1 MIGLK
6 TDWMHLT
13 CDNCG
18 IDFKVTGG
26 LFHVR
31 TVENE
36 DIYCPNGHRCQFEEP
51 RKDGADQV
59 AKLTAENTR
68 LKREL
73 FQAIHDREQAEASG
87 ESVDVSERGAKSA
100 PEVISAPKPSC
111 PKCGKIFNRFG
122 GIFRKHLMHDHGLAS
137 TKAGELMYEIQK
149 AFDADRLSK

>member
-1 MIGLK
+1 MAASSWSRREAFRLGGAAAAHTILGALLE
-6 TDWMHLT
+6 H
-13 CDNCG
+13 
-18 IDFKVTGG
+18 TG
-26 LFHVR
+26 F
-31 TVENE
+31 ENVV
-36 DIYCPNGHRCQFEEP
+36 
-51 RKDGADQV
+51 K
-59 AKLTAENTR
+59 
-68 LKREL
+68 
-73 FQAIHDREQAEASG
+73 AEASG